1 MDHRIRIKNLF
12 GPVIDIY
19 KEKPIQ
25 NTDMKRDRHI
35 IQKYLDHELS
45 DKDMK
50 RFEADLE
57 TSPELQA
64 DLSLYEEIDE
74 ALADAEVLSFR
85 DQLSDLRKE
94 KQERISTTKVP
105 IRFTKPWH
113 YAATAAVALILA
125 LGLASVLDRPLSNK
139 DLLKKYYKPYEVAL
153 INRSGSTELELA
165 LTHGNNYYQQGD
177 FEKAVGFYE
186 KVIEEMPD
194 MVSANLYAGISYF
207 ELERYQE
214 ADISL
219 NKVIDHQ
226 DNLYID
232 QAEWYLG
239 LCYLAINENDRA
251 RRQFAQIASSNSEF
265 AKDAKK
271 LLNKLSR
278 K

>member
-1 MDHRIRIKNLF
+1 
-12 GPVIDIY
+12 
-19 KEKPIQ
+19 
-25 NTDMKRDRHI
+25 MKRDRHI